1 MQTNFGAQISDAAY
15 QLVLLQEKSTVLQN
29 RLLEL
34 AHEGRTENGGGQIV
48 PPSPALIAARRRLD
62 EVTRMRNDLRQT
74 AAQEHSLL
82 KRLEEEVNEN
92 AAFLISQDDRR
103 DHLRDLVGEMEAE
116 KSRRLAEVVAPF
128 SCELCG
134 GDEHPVDDAFPLQC
148 CGRRVCR
155 EMMTGYAVAEIG
167 EARVPVRCPFKNQQC
182 RGEVGEMELVTL
194 LDDGAYGQYRRI
206 QLRQIQEMQG
216 MAFCRAA
223 DCNGMIFRDDLGQP
237 GTASTTSD
245 HFVCTVNEEH
255 QWCLQC
261 DVIWHKGSTCAQY
274 QEWKQNN
281 ANGDAEVERLVREM
295 GWRRCPGC
303 QNGVERVAGCNAM
316 KCRCGAGFCYL
327 CGFNAPGGDA
337 HGHFNEPGPC
347 HGKVWANP

>member
-1 MQTNFGAQISDAAY
+1 MVVLDRLEQELYTAAL
-15 QLVLLQEKSTVLQN
+15 QLAVVRRNTELLRARLGQNLSNEEPSTVHSATIGALQAQLRQQKKELEQVKLEESKATDELN
-29 RLLEL
+29 RLVAEELEARESNEML
-34 AHEGRTENGGGQIV
+34 KERIAVLRAAGQ
-48 PPSPALIAARRRLD
+48 
-62 EVTRMRNDLRQT
+62 
-74 AAQEHSLL
+74 
-82 KRLEEEVNEN
+82 
-92 AAFLISQDDRR
+92 
-103 DHLRDLVGEMEAE
+103 
-116 KSRRLAEVVAPF
+116 APF

-237 GTASTTSD
+237 GTASTAKH
-245 HFVCTVNEEH
+245 HFVCTVNGEH